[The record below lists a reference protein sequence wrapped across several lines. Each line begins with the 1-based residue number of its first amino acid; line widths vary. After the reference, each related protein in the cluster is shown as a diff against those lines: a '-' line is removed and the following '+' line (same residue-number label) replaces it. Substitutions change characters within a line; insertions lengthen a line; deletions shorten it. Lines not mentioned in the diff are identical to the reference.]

1 MCYCLRVA
9 EAIGVE
15 HDKDSSDRE
24 SSGSESKRSDK
35 GRSDSS
41 KGSDSRVDIEHNV
54 KFKDC
59 RKLVKFN
66 AEQKQ
71 RLREM

>member
-9 EAIGVE
+9 EAIRVE
-15 HDKDSSDRE
+15 HDKDSSNRE

-35 GRSDSS
+35 VKSDSS
-41 KGSDSRVDIEHNV
+41 KGSDSRVDMEHDV
-54 KFKDC
+54 KFGDC

-66 AEQKQ
+66 AKQKQ
-71 RLREM
+71 RLRKM

>member
-9 EAIGVE
+9 EAISVE

-24 SSGSESKRSDK
+24 SSGSKSERSDK
-35 GRSDSS
+35 GKSDSS
-41 KGSDSRVDIEHNV
+41 EGSDSRVDMEHDV
-54 KFKDC
+54 KFRNC

-66 AEQKQ
+66 AKQKQ